1 MWKEMEEY
9 AMEIQMQKGFSRVA
23 LTTPKEKILSFFRKS
38 EHEMTPFLLK

>member
-9 AMEIQMQKGFSRVA
+9 AVEIQMQKGFSRVA
-23 LTTPKEKILSFFRKS
+23 TSMEKILSFFRKS